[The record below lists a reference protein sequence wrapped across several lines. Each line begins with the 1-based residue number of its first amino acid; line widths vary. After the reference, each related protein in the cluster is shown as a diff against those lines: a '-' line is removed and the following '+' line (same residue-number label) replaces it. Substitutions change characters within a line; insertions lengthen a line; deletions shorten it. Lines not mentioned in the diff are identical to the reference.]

1 MKILYFASI
10 REKIGKASEEV
21 NNELLKF
28 KNTNDLKKYLSEK
41 YPNCFDESV
50 LTAVNMEVIT
60 ENTTIKNGDEIAFY
74 PPVTGG

>member
-10 REKIGKASEEV
+10 REKIGKASEELS
-21 NNELLKF
+21 NF
-28 KNTNDLKKYLSEK
+28 KSTDELKKYLSEK

-60 ENTTIKNGDEIAFY
+60 ENITIKNGDEIAFY